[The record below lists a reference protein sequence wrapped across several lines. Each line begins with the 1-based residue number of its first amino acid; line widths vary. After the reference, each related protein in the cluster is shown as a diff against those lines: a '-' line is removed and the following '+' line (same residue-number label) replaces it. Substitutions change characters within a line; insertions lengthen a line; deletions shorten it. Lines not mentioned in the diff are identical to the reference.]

1 MPERRSCSPS
11 EPTSHSP
18 SPSPEQLAGALRSP
32 EAYPHQ
38 PGAVD
43 FHQTQMSLLF
53 LADDLVYKV
62 KKPVNLGYLDY
73 SSFEARRQYC
83 EHEVELNRRLCPSAY
98 LGVVPVTR
106 ESDGRLRVEG
116 EGQTVEHAVKMR
128 RLPQQRMLDHLLQQN
143 GVTLAMMEAIAS
155 RLTSFHREA
164 ATSPEIAAFG
174 AVEAIRFNTDENFE
188 QTLPNIGTTVRRSDH
203 SLLREY
209 TNAFL
214 KTQAALLSRRV
225 EDGRIRDCHGDLH
238 AAHVCMT
245 EDICIYDCIEFND
258 RFRYGDVASEVAFL
272 AMDLDRYRRRD
283 LSDAFADAYARISG
297 DGDIPALMPFY
308 KCYRAVVRGK
318 VEGFKLGDPMIP
330 EEDRER
336 AKWLARTYFE
346 LARSYATGRG
356 HLVIMCGLT
365 GSGKSTVAEG
375 LGRLLAG
382 TVISSDV
389 VRKQL
394 AGMSADT
401 HQYESYGEGIYS
413 PEWTRHTY
421 DEMLRQAK
429 PVLTSAGHA
438 ILDASF
444 LKSRERTLAVQ
455 AARQAGA
462 RAVLVE
468 CDAPH
473 AVLMRR
479 LRDRTA
485 DATISDGRP
494 EILEAQVSGREDVVE
509 FAEGDH
515 ISIDATQNS
524 ETILEDLWTRL

>member
-1 MPERRSCSPS
+1 MPDRRSCSHS
-11 EPTSHSP
+11 EPTRHTP
-18 SPSPEQLAGALRSP
+18 SPSPEELAGALRSP
-32 EAYPHQ
+32 EAYPHR
-38 PGAVD
+38 PGTVN

-73 SSFEARRQYC
+73 SSLEARRHYC
-83 EHEVELNRRLCPSAY
+83 EHEVQLNRRLCPSAY
-98 LGVVPVTR
+98 LDVVPVTR
-106 ESDGRLRVEG
+106 ERDGQLRVEG
-116 EGQTVEHAVKMR
+116 QGQTVEHAVKMR
-128 RLPQQRMLDHLLQQN
+128 RLPQERMLDHLLHQ
-143 GVTLAMMEAIAS
+143 GKVTPTMMQAIAS

-174 AVEAIRFNTDENFE
+174 TREAIRFNTDENFE
-188 QTLPNIGTTVRRSDH
+188 QTLSNVGTTFRKSDH
-203 SLLREY
+203 SLLSEY

-214 KTQAALLSRRV
+214 ETQAVLLSRRV
-225 EDGRIRDCHGDLH
+225 ENGRIRDCHGDLH

-245 EDICIYDCIEFND
+245 EEICIYDCIEFND

-283 LSDAFADAYARISG
+283 LSDAFADAYARLSG

-308 KCYRAVVRGK
+308 KSYRAVVRGK
-318 VEGFKLGDPMIP
+318 VEGFKLSDPMIP
-330 EEDRER
+330 EEERDR

-356 HLVIMCGLT
+356 LLVIMSGLT

-375 LGRLLAG
+375 LGQLLAG
-382 TVISSDV
+382 TVISSDM
-389 VRKQL
+389 VRKHL
-394 AGMSADT
+394 AGLAVDS
-401 HQYESYGEGIYS
+401 HQYEPYGEGIYS

-421 DEMLRQAK
+421 DEMLLQAK
-429 PVLTSAGHA
+429 PVLASAGHA

-455 AARQAGA
+455 AARQTGA

-479 LRDRTA
+479 LLDRTA

-494 EILEAQVSGREDVVE
+494 EILEAQESGREDVVE

-515 ISIDATQNS
+515 IRIDATQDS
-524 ETILEDLWTRL
+524 ETILEDVWTRL